1 MVADGSVEVKESV
14 NRPVHPRRK
23 YSVDHMRQNLEAIKD
38 YEAAQEKFKSTVTS
52 NSSEPL
58 TFHVT
63 MSSNNDSF
71 EQLLQAAALAA
82 HDEQIDC

>member
-1 MVADGSVEVKESV
+1 MAADGSIEVKELT
-14 NRPVHPRRK
+14 NKPVHPRRK

-38 YEAAQEKFKSTVTS
+38 YEAAQVKFESTVT
-52 NSSEPL
+52 SSEPL
-58 TFHVT
+58 TFQGTVP
-63 MSSNNDSF
+63 SNNDSF